1 MTKPKKSAEDL
12 IKNLLFPLRANL
24 KTLRNFQELTSEL
37 GMGEFIS
44 YNAESDKQLKTFI
57 NLQERA
63 LKVMFALTP
72 PNIFYS
78 LHFEDIL
85 KYPFLRKFFENA
97 PAFQELYE
105 YYKRHHELPRPD
117 NPLETFIN
125 MVSNFA
131 ESLTPDFLLKLLTEG
146 PYAIFKALWDAIGT
160 TLNVMES
167 DPIKLLHDLEKNI
180 KVDPQQIIKSLLDPT
195 TAVLANPFEDL
206 WYAVITSTIALKDA
220 YELPDL
226 TPINTVITLQ
236 RIRPYL
242 SYGDIKLISEESEVI
257 KRDLKT
263 LSPYQTF
270 SIDLSLLKK
279 LTRDGKENIWID
291 HEGVKSNVLTL
302 THDLAYWTSWT
313 TRRHDS
319 FKTNSNLSAKHI
331 YILTDLPRL
340 IRVKKTLSSYE
351 YINLPHHTYEEIFI
365 DRDGLIWLK
374 HESGFLKINW
384 DEQETEEISIE
395 EPFDHFA
402 GFGIDEEGNEFL
414 AFSRSEEPEPKTYKV
429 IVFHTDKTGKKLRET
444 YFYSRT
450 ATNNLFIDHFSNCY
464 TFIQT
469 ITKYEENGTTY
480 YDADGWL
487 YKLSPE
493 LHIIGSC
500 KYTHHRHVSEPHEN
514 FVIPT
519 TEPVLNNHGHLLI
532 QIGLGETQ
540 IVDTGGME
548 GKPALL
554 STHLGGWTLSEWS
567 IGVPEGFIILKPIA
581 QGRLRWSFREA
592 PAYAEKWGITM
603 LEMPQ
608 FKPATNTD
616 YHLLTKAEEF
626 AYLITKSGTI
636 KAEISR
642 ATNKLIPHFISSSSA
657 VLIYEHFPYIN
668 VERINMEGESKNLI
682 EIRMIYS
689 WYSREHIIKTI
700 VA

>member
-195 TAVLANPFEDL
+195 TAVLANPFEGL
-206 WYAVITSTIALKDA
+206 WYAVITSTIALKEA

-242 SYGDIKLISEESEVI
+242 FYGDIKLMSEESGEL

-263 LSPYQTF
+263 LSPSQTL
-270 SIDLSLLKK
+270 SIDLKQLKK
-279 LTRDGKENIWID
+279 LVRDGQEKIWID

-302 THDLAYWTSWT
+302 TYDLTYWSSWT
-313 TRRHDS
+313 TNRHDA
-319 FKTNSNLSAKHI
+319 FRTNSNLTASYI
-331 YILTDLPRL
+331 FILTDLPRL
-340 IRVKKTLSSYE
+340 IRVKRTFSAYE
-351 YINLPHHTYEEIFI
+351 YINLPSHTYENIFI

-374 HESGFLKINW
+374 HESGFLKLNW
-384 DEQETEEISIE
+384 EEQTAEEITIE
-395 EPFDHFA
+395 EQYNHFA
-402 GFGIDEEGNEFL
+402 GFGLSEEKNEFM
-414 AFSRSEEPEPKTYKV
+414 AFSTHEQVNDTTWKV
-429 IVFHTDKTGKKLRET
+429 KVFHTDKTGKKIRET
-444 YFYSRT
+444 YFYSHT
-450 ATNNLFIDHFSNCY
+450 AADNLFIDQFSNCY

-469 ITKYEENGTTY
+469 LKKYYENGNAK
-480 YDADGWL
+480 YDAQGWI

-493 LHIIGSC
+493 LHIIDHIMYS
-500 KYTHHRHVSEPHEN
+500 YQHDVSPPTHN
-514 FVIPT
+514 FVIPGR
-519 TEPVLNNHGHLLI
+519 EAILNNFSHAMVAPLYYQTSIL
-532 QIGLGETQ
+532 
-540 IVDTGGME
+540 DTGGLD
-548 GKPALL
+548 GKM
-554 STHLGGWTLSEWS
+554 S
-567 IGVPEGFIILKPIA
+567 IIKQDWGIYHITNFTMGTPEGFITAEAVP
-581 QGRLRWSFREA
+581 QGRWFYRLRKPPNYQKSWEIEA
-592 PAYAEKWGITM
+592 N
-603 LEMPQ
+603 LENAKP
-608 FKPATNTD
+608 PATNGD
-616 YHLLTKAEEF
+616 YCLLTTGRAGIILTTISGKII
-626 AYLITKSGTI
+626 LNTTKP
-636 KAEISR
+636 
-642 ATNKLIPHFISSSSA
+642 TNNLRPHFISTSSA
-657 VLIYEHFPYIN
+657 VLIYEDFPDFKI
-668 VERINMEGESKNLI
+668 ERINMKGEIKDTITIPMLRTSPPA
-682 EIRMIYS
+682 ET
-689 WYSREHIIKTI
+689 IIKTI